1 MNDLKLNLA
10 FAMDEWMVLAW
21 EHAGYDVAV
30 RHRAAELR
38 LNALSPELHALAV
51 ANKRAGFK
59 TEPAYYA
66 ALFPEG
72 TPAAPDPAA
81 ETGPL
86 AGSTAAAVATL
97 TYTSVRRV
105 EPVAVNDPRAYEFLL
120 RPWAQIEPIARARAT
135 ELLREP
141 GLAV

>member
-1 MNDLKLNLA
+1 M
-10 FAMDEWMVLAW
+10 
-21 EHAGYDVAV
+21 
-30 RHRAAELR
+30 RHRAAELH
-38 LNALSPELHALAV
+38 LNAFSPELHALAV

-72 TPAAPDPAA
+72 APAAPDPVA
-81 ETGPL
+81 ETSQL
-86 AGSTAAAVATL
+86 AGSTAAAATTL
-97 TYTSVRRV
+97 MCASVRRV

-141 GLAV
+141 SVSV

>member
-1 MNDLKLNLA
+1 MNGLKLNLA
-10 FAMDEWMVLAW
+10 FAMDGPGLGALR
-21 EHAGYDVAV
+21 AGYDVAV

-72 TPAAPDPAA
+72 APAAPDPAA